1 MPSCTRAPPESLMK
15 TKGLPV
21 ISDCCMISA
30 TLVECSSPAEPPSTV
45 KSWLAR

>member
-1 MPSCTRAPPESLMK
+1 MPSCTRAPPESLMN

-30 TLVECSSPAEPPSTV
+30 TFVECSSPAEPPRTV